1 MSTKM
6 FENKRCPK
14 REGKLITVA
23 KTDSIPSGR
32 GANVRLK
39 DGSEIAL
46 FNLEGKY
53 FAVEN
58 FCPHRGANLADSRTY
73 GSEVECDL
81 HGWRFDLATGECL
94 TTPTCAIE
102 TYEVKIEGEFVKIMV

>member
-1 MSTKM
+1 MNGN
-6 FENKRCPK
+6 FENKRRPK
-14 REGKLITVA
+14 RVGNLVTVA
-23 KTDSIPSGR
+23 KIDAIPSGR

-46 FNLEGKY
+46 FNIAGTY

-58 FCPHRGANLADSRTY
+58 FCPHRGSHLSDSRTY
-73 GSEVECDL
+73 GNEVECDL

-94 TTPTCAIE
+94 TTPTCSIE
-102 TYEVKIEGEFVKIMV
+102 TYTVEIEDDFVKIRI

>member
-1 MSTKM
+1 MP
-6 FENKRCPK
+6 ENKRKPK
-14 REGKLITVA
+14 RERKLITVA
-23 KTDSIPSGR
+23 KTDSVPNGR

-46 FNLEGKY
+46 FNIEGEY

-58 FCPHRGANLADSRTY
+58 FCPHRGAIISDSRTY
-73 GSEVECDL
+73 GREVECDS

-94 TTPTCAIE
+94 TTPICSIE
-102 TYEVKIEGEFVKIMV
+102 TYAVKIEDGFVKVFI

>member
-1 MSTKM
+1 MSGN
-6 FENKRCPK
+6 FENKRRPK
-14 REGKLITVA
+14 REGKLVAVA
-23 KTDSIPSGR
+23 KIDSIPIGR

-46 FNLEGKY
+46 FNIEGTY

-58 FCPHRGANLADSRTY
+58 FCPHRGASIADSRTY
-73 GSEVECDL
+73 GKEVECDL

-94 TTPTCAIE
+94 TTPTCSIE
-102 TYEVKIEGEFVKIMV
+102 SYAVKIEDDLVKVFI